1 VSTGQRSRADVKQVA
16 WFKQAA
22 SSFTSAASGRVGAT
36 LRWLRCGWRRIPRA
50 GRICFMV
57 AFVNLAIW
65 SVVVPPF
72 QVPDETA
79 HFAYAQYL
87 AESGQPPP
95 QGPGAQYSAQEQVA
109 LDNLNFIY
117 VIGHPAARGVLTP
130 AENRQVRGVLAL
142 HPSPLGDGA
151 ATPSTNQPPLYYAL
165 EAIPYWLS
173 PSHDLFARLA
183 LMRLLS
189 ALLGALTVLC
199 VYLFLRELL
208 PATPWVWTT
217 GALAVAFQPM
227 FAFISAGVQGD
238 NLLFFASAATFLA
251 LLRAWRRGLTV
262 SRGAAIGAA
271 TAVGVLGKLTFS
283 ALVPGIALALALL
296 TWRALPQGRRQALRA
311 AAVAVVIVVAPAAL
325 YALLNAAVWHRGGPT
340 AGGFAAVGSSASPSG
355 PVTMH
360 QSLDYIWQLYLPRL
374 WFMHHLYFPGGYP
387 LWTIWLN
394 GSIGAFGWLD
404 YGFPV
409 WVYADGRWV
418 LYALAA
424 FFAVGALRLGW
435 ARVRSVLPLFFAF
448 AVSAVGL
455 LSAIGWDGLRYRLQ
469 TGYQFEQARYLFPLL
484 CFYGVFIALV
494 VRAVPRRWQPV
505 AGALLVVLA
514 MAHGLFAETLTI
526 SRYYG

>member
-1 VSTGQRSRADVKQVA
+1 VKVRDRVWTGVNGALSP
-16 WFKQAA
+16 AA
-22 SSFTSAASGRVGAT
+22 SAARRPLRAT
-36 LRWLRCGWRRIPRA
+36 FRRFARGWRQIPRA
-50 GRICFMV
+50 GRICFIV
-57 AFVNLAIW
+57 ALLNGAVW
-65 SVVVPPF
+65 SLIVPPF
-72 QVPDETA
+72 QVPDEIA
-79 HFAYAQYL
+79 HFGYTQYV
-87 AESGQPPP
+87 AERGQPPP

-109 LDNLNFIY
+109 LDHLFFNS
-117 VIGHPAARGVLTP
+117 VIGHPAARGILSADENAQLHSVL
-130 AENRQVRGVLAL
+130 GS

-173 PSHDLFARLA
+173 PSHGILARLA

-208 PATPWVWTT
+208 PGTPWVWTV
-217 GALAVAFQPM
+217 GALAVAFQPT

-251 LLRAWRRGLTV
+251 LLRAWKRGLTV

-271 TAVGVLGKLTFS
+271 TVVGVLGKLTFS
-283 ALVPGIALALALL
+283 TLVPGIALALALL
-296 TWRALPQGRRQALRA
+296 TWRALPHGRRRALQA
-311 AAVAVVIVVAPAAL
+311 AAVAVAIVLVPTLL
-325 YALLNAAVWHRGGPT
+325 YALLNAAAWHRGGPT
-340 AGGFAAVGSSASPSG
+340 AGGFASVASSGSPTA
-355 PVTMH
+355 PVTLH

-387 LWTIWLN
+387 AWTIWLN

-404 YGFPV
+404 YAFPK
-409 WVYADGRWV
+409 WVYADGRWMF
-418 LYALAA
+418 YGLAA
-424 FFAVGALRLGW
+424 LFAVGALRLGW
-435 ARVRSVLPLFFAF
+435 KRISSMLPLFFAF
-448 AVSAVGL
+448 AVSAAGL
-455 LSAIGWDGLRYRLQ
+455 LASIGWSGVRYRAQ
-469 TGYQFEQARYLFPLL
+469 TGFQFEQARYLFPLL
-484 CFYGVFIALV
+484 CFYGLFIALI

-505 AGALLVVLA
+505 VGALLVVLV

>member
-1 VSTGQRSRADVKQVA
+1 VSTPQSARPGAQPGASLKR
-16 WFKQAA
+16 AA
-22 SSFTSAASGRVGAT
+22 SSPISTAFGRVGAT
-36 LRWLRCGWRRIPRA
+36 RRWLLRQWRRIPSA
-50 GRICFMV
+50 GRICFIV

-72 QVPDETA
+72 QVPDEIA
-79 HFAYAQYL
+79 HFGYAQYL
-87 AESGQPPP
+87 AEHGKPPP
-95 QGPGAQYSAQEQVA
+95 QGPGAQYSAQEQAA
-109 LDNLNFIY
+109 LDNLNFTF
-117 VIGHPAARGVLTP
+117 VIGHREARGVLTP
-130 AENRQVRGVLAL
+130 AENGQVRAVLAL
-142 HPSPLGDGA
+142 HPSPRGDGA
-151 ATPSTNQPPLYYAL
+151 ATPTTNQPPLYYAL

-208 PATPWVWTT
+208 PGTPWVWTT

-283 ALVPGIALALALL
+283 ALLPGIALALALL
-296 TWRALPQGRRQALRA
+296 TWRALPQGRRQAVRA
-311 AAVAVVIVVAPAAL
+311 TAVAVAVVAVPVAL

-355 PVTMH
+355 PVTLH

-374 WFMHHLYFPGGYP
+374 WFMHHLYFPGAYP

-404 YGFPV
+404 YAFPA

-418 LYALAA
+418 FYALAA
-424 FFAVGALRLGW
+424 IFAVGALRLGW
-435 ARVRSVLPLFFAF
+435 ARVRSMLPLFLAF

-455 LSAIGWDGLRYRLQ
+455 LAAIGWDGLRYRLH
-469 TGYQFEQARYLFPLL
+469 TGFQFEQARYLFPLL
-484 CFYGVFIALV
+484 CFYGAFIALV
-494 VRAVPRRWQPV
+494 VRAVPRRWQPA
-505 AGALLVVLA
+505 AGGVLVVLA